1 MSERH
6 SIALELLQRGP
17 HPIQHVGAMRDVLPD
32 ATFTDP
38 DPETGFFEIQLEAD
52 SYDDALQEVID
63 AIAAAGADDHVVVA
77 EHP

>member
-6 SIALELLQRGP
+6 SIALELLQQGP
-17 HPIQHVGAMRDVLPD
+17 HPREHVAAMRESLPD
-32 ATFTDP
+32 ATFGEV
-38 DPETGFFEIQLEAD
+38 DPETGFFEVTLEAD
-52 SYDDALQEVID
+52 SYDDALLKVID